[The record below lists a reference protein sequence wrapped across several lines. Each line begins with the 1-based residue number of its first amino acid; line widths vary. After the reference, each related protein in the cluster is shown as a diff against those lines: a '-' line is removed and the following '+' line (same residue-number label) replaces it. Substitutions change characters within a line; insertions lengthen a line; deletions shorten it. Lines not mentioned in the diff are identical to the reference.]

1 MVFVTGATG
10 LLGSFICRELIKN
23 GQSIRAV
30 KRGSS
35 QLTLIEDIVDQIEW
49 VDGDMNDTTFLFE
62 ALEGIDGVIHGAAII
77 SFDKRDEDRMYKTNV
92 QGTADLVNACLKA
105 EVKNF
110 VQISSVAALG
120 RKPGQKFIDEKD
132 KWEGTE
138 YDSIYA
144 RSKYLQELEV
154 WRGAQEGLNV
164 KIVNPT
170 VVLSPGLWG
179 SGSTSVFKYAYDS
192 KTFHPEGT
200 INFVDVRDVAEI
212 CIKLLGSDVQN
223 ERFVLNAG
231 TKEFRDFFAEVASR
245 FGKKPPSKPVPY
257 WMLKVAVKLEF
268 VRSRIMRQSA
278 LITSDTAKLSRMHY
292 HFKNDKV
299 KKALNFEFRPV
310 NETLDWSVREL
321 KSMHNL

>member
-35 QLTLIEDIVDQIEW
+35 QLTLIEDIADQIEW
-49 VDGDMNDTTFLFE
+49 VDGDMNDTTFLLE

-105 EVKNF
+105 GVTNF

-154 WRGAQEGLNV
+154 WRGAQEGLKV
-164 KIVNPT
+164 KIVNPS
-170 VVLSPGLWG
+170 VVLGPGLWG

-192 KTFHPEGT
+192 KKFHPEGT

-212 CIKLLGSDVQN
+212 CVKLLGADVQN

-231 TKEFRDFFAEVASR
+231 TKEFSDFFAEVASR
-245 FGKKPPSKPVPY
+245 FGKKPPTKPVPY
-257 WMLKVAVKLEF
+257 WMLKIAVKLEF
-268 VRSRIMRQSA
+268 VRSRLMRQSA

-292 HFKNDKV
+292 HFRNDKV
-299 KKALNFEFRPV
+299 KKALSFEFRPM